1 MGAQDV
7 GGSAV
12 STGPT
17 NATPLAQAFYDAWV
31 RSKLTMD
38 AVARRAGLSI
48 PTVSAYINGT
58 RGTGG
63 QKRSR
68 PTIIA
73 LAKALDIDPDRVLSL
88 AGVARES
95 GVIEAIRAD
104 PNLSRRDKEML
115 ILLYEQRHRR

>member
-1 MGAQDV
+1 MTA
-7 GGSAV
+7 
-12 STGPT
+12 GPT

-31 RSKLTMD
+31 KSNLTLD

-58 RGTGG
+58 RGTGA

-73 LAKALDIDPDRVLSL
+73 LAKALSMDPDKALSL

-104 PNLSRRDKEML
+104 PNLSRRDKDLL